1 MKHVWIKAAAL
12 LLLACLLLPT
22 VASCGGEKGT
32 RLISFSQAH
41 TMKELK
47 KYEGETV
54 SIIGYMSTLS
64 PISGE
69 FMYLMNMPYQ
79 SCPFCLPNTTQLSN
93 TMAIYAK
100 DKNGFEFTDRAI
112 RVTGTMEFGDF
123 EDSFGYQYYYR
134 ISDATYEILDVSE
147 MSDSLKLW
155 QSLAASDVI
164 GEIYQMLD
172 YVDFLCRWPVYT
184 LKVNGLHTY
193 ARPDQALSRIET
205 EGAQYNY
212 GFREG
217 YFDDLIASV
226 RAVDGTAFEDVVT
239 MIESA
244 RALCEK
250 AYLELK
256 NGQYAVV
263 KEYSGEFKDG
273 RDQYRL
279 YLINELT
286 SEASAIYQAFST
298 WIAKWE
304 I

>member
-1 MKHVWIKAAAL
+1 VVANKVFEFINGKMVSRDLTPEEIAEMESANRRYRLEEKSRPLTEAEVSAMFITQQINTLVVDDNTALRMKSFY
-12 LLLACLLLPT
+12 PT
-22 VASCGGEKGT
+22 FESIVG
-32 RLISFSQAH
+32 Q
-41 TMKELK
+41 
-47 KYEGETV
+47 TV
-54 SIIGYMSTLS
+54 
-64 PISGE
+64 
-69 FMYLMNMPYQ
+69 
-79 SCPFCLPNTTQLSN
+79 
-93 TMAIYAK
+93 
-100 DKNGFEFTDRAI
+100 KNGFKFTDRAI

-123 EDSFGYQYYYR
+123 EDSFGYKYYYR
-134 ISDATYEILDVSE
+134 ISDATYEVLDITE
-147 MSDSLKLW
+147 MSDELKLW
-155 QSLAASDVI
+155 QSLASSDVI
-164 GEIYQMLD
+164 GEIYRMLD

-205 EGAQYNY
+205 EGSQYNY

-226 RAVDGTAFEDVVT
+226 RAVDGTAFSDVVE

-250 AYLELK
+250 AYKELK
-256 NGQYAVV
+256 DGQYTIV
-263 KEYSGEFKDG
+263 KEYSNEFGDG

-279 YLINELT
+279 YKINELT
-286 SEASAIYQAFST
+286 SEASAIYQAFAT